1 MSLVRLCSGV
11 INGTGVV
18 DSGSANSLDSSTVT
32 ELSSSDQ
39 TSATETDD
47 NFFALGVFVGVCLV
61 VLFFLIFLAMLLLQA
76 DHFYF

>member
-11 INGTGVV
+11 TNGTGVV
-18 DSGSANSLDSSTVT
+18 DSGSANSLVFSTVT

-39 TSATETDD
+39 TSATDD
-47 NFFALGVFVGVCLV
+47 NFFVLGVFVEACLV
-61 VLFFLIFLAMLLLQA
+61 VLFFLFFLFMLLLQA

>member
-39 TSATETDD
+39 TSATDD